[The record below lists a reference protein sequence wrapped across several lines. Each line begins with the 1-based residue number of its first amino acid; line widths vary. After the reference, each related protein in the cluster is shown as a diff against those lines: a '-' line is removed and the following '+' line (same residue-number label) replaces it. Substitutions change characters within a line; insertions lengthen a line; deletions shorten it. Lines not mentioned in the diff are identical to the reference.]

1 MPFRSAEIRQ
11 MEATS
16 ETRRG
21 VTLKQVDPCRRRA
34 RVYHLA
40 ESNSLFGARGLVVTW
55 GRIGRPPRV
64 RFEAFSSEVELAER
78 WDELLTRRLAHGYL
92 LCSEQAPLQGSSH
105 ASPGVVADHV
115 VCLHVGPKAS
125 KRRVA

>member
-1 MPFRSAEIRQ
+1 MAAISG
-11 MEATS
+11 
-16 ETRRG
+16 TRRG
-21 VTLKQVDPCRRRA
+21 VTLKQVEPCRRRA

-64 RFEAFSSEVELAER
+64 RFEAFSSGVELAER
-78 WDELLTRRLAHGYL
+78 WDELLARRLAHGYL
-92 LCSEQAPLQGSSH
+92 LCAEQTCEPIAG
-105 ASPGVVADHV
+105 ASPSVVADHV
-115 VCLHVGPKAS
+115 VRLHVSPKAS